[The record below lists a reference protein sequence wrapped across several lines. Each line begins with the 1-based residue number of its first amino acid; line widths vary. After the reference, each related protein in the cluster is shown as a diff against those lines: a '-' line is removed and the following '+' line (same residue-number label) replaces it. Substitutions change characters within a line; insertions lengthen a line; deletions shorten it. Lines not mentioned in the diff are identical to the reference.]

1 LGKDFFPRRKDNF
14 VSLVIG
20 HRGAPLVAPE
30 NTVGSFRAA
39 IDLGADGIELDVRRT
54 ADGRLAVVHDTH
66 LPDGRAVVETAWAAM
81 PPGTADLDAALDAG
95 AGLAL
100 VNVEIKNWPDDV
112 DFDPSFAHVDAV
124 VAALAARP
132 AEERSRLVVSSFHL
146 PSVDRVREL
155 APDLVTAWLVLGPPG
170 EDQAEA
176 MVAEVVAHEH
186 QALHP
191 HHAFVTPALVEL
203 AHAEEV
209 AVNCWTC
216 DEPDRIRWLA
226 DAGVD
231 GIVTNA
237 PDVALAALGRTGPG

>member
-30 NTVGSFRAA
+30 NTVDSFRAA
-39 IDLGADGIELDVRRT
+39 AGMGADGVELDVRRT
-54 ADGRLAVVHDTH
+54 ADGRLAVVHDAH
-66 LPDGRAVVETAWAAM
+66 LPDGRAVVETAWSAM
-81 PPGTADLDAALDAG
+81 PPGTVELDTALDAC

-112 DFDPSFAHVDAV
+112 DFDPSLGHVDAV
-124 VAALAARP
+124 VAALAGRP
-132 AEERSRLVVSSFHL
+132 AEERARFVVSCFHL

-155 APDLVTAWLVLGPPG
+155 APDLVTAWLVIGPPG
-170 EDQAEA
+170 DDETKA
-176 MVAEVVAHEH
+176 MVAELVAHEH

-191 HHAFVTPALVEL
+191 HHAFVTQALIEL

-216 DEPDRIRWLA
+216 DDPERIRWLSE
-226 DAGVD
+226 AGVD

-237 PDVALAALGRTGPG
+237 PDVALAALGRG